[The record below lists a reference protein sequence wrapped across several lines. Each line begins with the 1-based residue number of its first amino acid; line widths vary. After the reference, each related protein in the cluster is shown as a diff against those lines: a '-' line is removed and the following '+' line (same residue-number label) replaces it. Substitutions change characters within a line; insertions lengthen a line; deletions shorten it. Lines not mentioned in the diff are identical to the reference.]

1 MTIDHYECGRYE
13 QPECT
18 ARMVTSSRGIHHQRY
33 DSNSNKDDNSVLNSL
48 PDSRG
53 PEVRTQGGIPLL
65 VHHAQQHIA
74 AGDAIIWDHDS
85 IEVLADPPEGGG
97 SQPTAGE
104 QHFQWVISDIKLHS
118 THSTAIAHA
127 AAQPIAHAAA
137 QPNSTGNAA
146 AQPNST
152 AMAQAPVHAAQPTSP
167 PQPRLTYRGA
177 SSVARGASL
186 VDRGASPVDGGAPSV
201 NRGAPSVNRGASL
214 MDRGAPSVNR
224 GTSLVDRGASSADRG
239 ASSFNRG
246 ASPAG
251 RGASPVYRGASP
263 VGRGASPAHRGASP
277 GRLVALGATL
287 TDSRSPHI
295 HKPPDLHTTA
305 SISKPATMTG
315 IAQRSDGID
324 LVPGHYTPTAADSVG
339 VDSSCVGVDSV
350 ERRTMGHTKNQFAGD
365 EKATEPIRCVGHT
378 TSTQCFDMLERLVN
392 PPTTKADVKRAI
404 DIYGPTISKEHD
416 AEPLTP
422 VSVLATMAIEP
433 RSEARHDTGPNNKRS
448 PITKKGVSVVE
459 GALVVET
466 RSPLDPCPLMNYN
479 ESRVLSEADRSH
491 TRSHDAAIRDAI
503 REMDNDR
510 NSSPAHKEKVLILNA
525 TELDEP
531 EPAIVFMSTH
541 HEWIDLVSKDEVD
554 LIAMGS
560 DNETGP
566 AVNESPA
573 REIADASLPAAER
586 TDNTYFN
593 LVTLPITI
601 SKHNEFWV
609 VVGGEHS
616 GDIIDSLDEVTL
628 RVTATNM
635 AMCGG
640 HYPDGFCMGFETMQ
654 LANEWQTKLYRSLLS
669 NGWSFNTSM
678 GGKQISGSCWVR
690 LHSTISDSLS
700 VEVSPNKKHESV
712 FHETAHPP
720 DPDASGNKGIVSETG
735 GPHDMTEPREGGE
748 LPGYNEVLA
757 PTGEYASTTTDPCVL
772 EAVAGNTPRSA
783 TIGKHGSA
791 AQESIEEET
800 FQCTNYRACDPTRC
814 SDLSSEQQGRSTTP
828 MMPIDEKHAHVGT
841 LEQPKT
847 RLVTRGDKR
856 TSSSRSH
863 HPAVM
868 TNAHESCGTVAYDIL
883 RAFLHGSMREDTG
896 EMLSTTESV
905 LINALAKQY
914 SHKDT
919 KDPIVKPPRAVR
931 GTIDD
936 ARSWLQHG
944 YVANPYEQ
952 RVQNGINDQGNRRTI
967 RMHADDLLM
976 TCEYHDDI
984 GKTPGHSNVTH
995 DGVETP
1001 SILTLNTTSNWY
1013 VRGTMDAKM
1022 LFASDRARSDNLT
1035 TVKFLATRPTR
1046 ATEEDQNK
1054 LQIPFRY
1061 VSQSHPANHEAITF
1075 HLGDKSA
1082 DAEGRTN
1089 NAHHAHDDFKTSKVN
1104 WKWSTMEETAIT
1116 D

>member
-1 MTIDHYECGRYE
+1 
-13 QPECT
+13 
-18 ARMVTSSRGIHHQRY
+18 
-33 DSNSNKDDNSVLNSL
+33 
-48 PDSRG
+48 
-53 PEVRTQGGIPLL
+53 
-65 VHHAQQHIA
+65 
-74 AGDAIIWDHDS
+74 
-85 IEVLADPPEGGG
+85 
-97 SQPTAGE
+97 
-104 QHFQWVISDIKLHS
+104 
-118 THSTAIAHA
+118 
-127 AAQPIAHAAA
+127 
-137 QPNSTGNAA
+137 
-146 AQPNST
+146 
-152 AMAQAPVHAAQPTSP
+152 
-167 PQPRLTYRGA
+167 
-177 SSVARGASL
+177 
-186 VDRGASPVDGGAPSV
+186 
-201 NRGAPSVNRGASL
+201 
-214 MDRGAPSVNR
+214 
-224 GTSLVDRGASSADRG
+224 
-239 ASSFNRG
+239 
-246 ASPAG
+246 
-251 RGASPVYRGASP
+251 
-263 VGRGASPAHRGASP
+263 
-277 GRLVALGATL
+277 
-287 TDSRSPHI
+287 
-295 HKPPDLHTTA
+295 
-305 SISKPATMTG
+305 
-315 IAQRSDGID
+315 
-324 LVPGHYTPTAADSVG
+324 
-339 VDSSCVGVDSV
+339 
-350 ERRTMGHTKNQFAGD
+350 
-365 EKATEPIRCVGHT
+365 
-378 TSTQCFDMLERLVN
+378 
-392 PPTTKADVKRAI
+392 
-404 DIYGPTISKEHD
+404 
-416 AEPLTP
+416 
-422 VSVLATMAIEP
+422 
-433 RSEARHDTGPNNKRS
+433 
-448 PITKKGVSVVE
+448 
-459 GALVVET
+459 
-466 RSPLDPCPLMNYN
+466 
-479 ESRVLSEADRSH
+479 
-491 TRSHDAAIRDAI
+491 
-503 REMDNDR
+503 
-510 NSSPAHKEKVLILNA
+510 
-525 TELDEP
+525 
-531 EPAIVFMSTH
+531 
-541 HEWIDLVSKDEVD
+541 
-554 LIAMGS
+554 
-560 DNETGP
+560 
-566 AVNESPA
+566 VNESPA

-601 SKHNEFWV
+601 SKHNEFWA

-1089 NAHHAHDDFKTSKVN
+1089 NAHYAHDDFKTSKVN